1 MSALG
6 EEGALPLGDASE
18 IEAEAADWFQRR
30 RFWHWSEEDQ
40 VRLDAWLD
48 QSMAHSVAY
57 WRLDA
62 GFEGTER
69 LTALRHPH
77 FGTPNP
83 APKRNWRPILF
94 RTAAAALVVSAMGA
108 FALRYETPP
117 PVEKAYATG
126 IGRTER
132 IALSDGSSI
141 ELNTNTKL
149 RVSIGRKQ
157 RRVFLDRGE
166 AYFQVAHDAQRPFVV
181 MVGKRRITDLGT
193 KFLVKSDPGRLK
205 VSLVEGLARIEFANE
220 PVKANGNLLKPG
232 DVAIATADSISV
244 SRAPERRLK
253 DELAWRRGVLIFRD
267 TTLAEAV
274 AEFNRYNSQ
283 KLVIADADAAGRKI
297 GGTFTTSGVERFA
310 EVARLVLGL
319 QVRERRNEIFISTDQ
334 HAE

>member
-1 MSALG
+1 MSEMQGSPAPATA
-6 EEGALPLGDASE
+6 EE
-18 IEAEAADWFQRR
+18 IEVRAAEWLVKKHAHETWKP
-30 RFWHWSEEDQ
+30 EDQ
-40 VRLDAWLD
+40 AELDAWLAE
-48 QSMAHSVAY
+48 SWAHTTAY
-57 WRLDA
+57 WRLSAAWNCTDRI
-62 GFEGTER
+62 G
-69 LTALRHPH
+69 ALR
-77 FGTPNP
+77 P
-83 APKRNWRPILF
+83 AHLRRGEASARRNWRTVI
-94 RTAAAALVVSAMGA
+94 RIAAVFVAAVSLAAVGA
-108 FALRYETPP
+108 QYFAAPR
-117 PVEKAYATG
+117 EKTYATG
-126 IGRTER
+126 LGGREVVTL
-132 IALSDGSSI
+132 IDGTRI
-141 ELNTNTKL
+141 ELNTNTVL
-149 RVSIGRKQ
+149 HIATGTSDRSVT
-157 RRVFLDRGE
+157 LDKGE
-166 AYFQVAHDAQRPFVV
+166 AYFEVTHNAAHPFTV
-181 MVGKRRITDLGT
+181 MADGHRITDLGT